1 MLAAGIFL
9 LGIPQG
15 LAAAPPPIVGG
26 ETTSAYPAVGALTV
40 EAYGE
45 TYSYCSGTLISEDFV
60 LTAAHC
66 IVAGQLYEDYGLTM
80 EFLVTSDVS
89 NPTATD
95 ERVEILAFYQH
106 PEYNPSTLE
115 NDLGLAK
122 LSRPLDT
129 EPSPLLSEAPDS
141 SWYGDELRLVGFG
154 ITGDGLSDTGVK
166 RMVDL
171 PVTYVEPDYIW
182 TYDEGGTN
190 ACSGDSGGAALRDSG
205 GGRYELAGVIS
216 FVYSFEVDQLP
227 CSEGGAGMARFDN
240 RMDWIREIVG
250 DGIETEEE
258 DTGPVLADTG
268 APDDPISSPGTTN
281 FVEDDSGGC
290 GASTVPPVR
299 RGGAALLSLLV
310 GLLLARRRG

>member
-1 MLAAGIFL
+1 MLAAGITL

-40 EAYGE
+40 KAYGE
-45 TYSYCSGTLISEDFV
+45 TYAYCSGTLISEDFV

-66 IVAGQLYEDYGLTM
+66 VVAGQLYGDYGLTL

-89 NPTATD
+89 NPEATD
-95 ERVEILAFYQH
+95 ERAEVLEFYQH
-106 PEYNPSTLE
+106 PGYNPSTLE

-122 LSRPLDT
+122 LSQPLDT
-129 EPSPLLSEAPDS
+129 EPSPLISEAPDS

-154 ITGDGLSDTGVK
+154 ITDDGLSDTGVK
-166 RMVDL
+166 HMVDL

-182 TYDEGGTN
+182 TYDAGGTN

-216 FVYSFEVDQLP
+216 FVYSFEADQLP

-240 RMDWIREIVG
+240 RMDWIREVVG
-250 DGIETEEE
+250 DGLDADEE
-258 DTGPVLADTG
+258 DTASVPADTG
-268 APDDPISSPGTTN
+268 EPGEPISNPGTTN

-290 GASTVPPVR
+290 GASTVPR
-299 RGGAALLSLLV
+299 RRDGAALLSLLV
-310 GLLLARRRG
+310 GLALVRRRS